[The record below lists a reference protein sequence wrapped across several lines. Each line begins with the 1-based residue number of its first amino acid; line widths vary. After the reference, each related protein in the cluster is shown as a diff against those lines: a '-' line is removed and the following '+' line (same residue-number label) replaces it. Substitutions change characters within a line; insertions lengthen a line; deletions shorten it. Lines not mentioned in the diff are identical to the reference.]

1 MVGIFLLL
9 GLGLAAAFVST
20 SGDDDAVAV
29 EETDLPEQSFTD
41 GDDRVYDES
50 HRDAVTRT
58 LMDYVDSGEMSGPEA
73 DDILQTAFLDGPFN
87 VVTGDGDDSVL
98 GSAGD
103 DRIDAGAD
111 ADVVHGGLGDD
122 VVQLGDGT
130 DTYGVDDRAGRFPDD
145 VRPFPLSNE
154 FGIDEAVLEGGDD
167 FVRGGAGDDDIA
179 DGYGSNTLLGNE
191 GQDLLIAID
200 QDGLSPDSVSG
211 GYGQDSIF
219 VDQGD
224 RVTTGAGDDR
234 VSVDIVSGVTDGYQ
248 AVTITDFVLGQ
259 DRVELEGWDGLM
271 DGDSDPVT
279 VTDSDDGLAAVIA
292 VNGIPVVEVIGGQG
306 LTRADVSV
314 SG

>member
-1 MVGIFLLL
+1 MVGLLLLL

-20 SGDDDAVAV
+20 SNDNDAVAV
-29 EETDLPEQSFTD
+29 EETELPEQSFAE

-50 HRDAVTRT
+50 HRDAVGLT
-58 LMDYVDSGEMSGPEA
+58 LMDYVDSGEMSGAEA
-73 DDILQTAFLDGPFN
+73 DDILAAAFHHGPFN
-87 VVTGDGDDSVL
+87 VATGGGDDSVL

-122 VVQLGDGT
+122 VVQLGDGS
-130 DTYGVDDRAGRFPDD
+130 DTYGFDERAGSFPDD

-154 FGIDEAVLEGGDD
+154 FGINEAVLEGGDD
-167 FVRGGAGDDDIA
+167 FVRGGAGDDNIA
-179 DGYGSNTLLGNE
+179 DGHGANTLLGNE

-234 VSVDIVSGVTDGYQ
+234 VSVNIVSGVTDGYR

-259 DRVELEGWDGLM
+259 DRVELEGWDGLL
-271 DGDSDPVT
+271 DGDTDPVT

-292 VNGIPVVEVIGGQG
+292 VNGIPVVEVIGGHG